1 MYNIT
6 YFWHNIMHKPWPCHC
21 SGLECALGYNHF
33 TFVSSLEIQ
42 PLWIFEK
49 YFIAHSEA
57 SVDLISFFRRIMV
70 RIVITPDGNVVG
82 ENGAVNFMFL
92 YVDIYHRSSTF
103 SISLN
108 FHLFLNVTFI
118 AEVCP

>member
-1 MYNIT
+1 M
-6 YFWHNIMHKPWPCHC
+6 
-21 SGLECALGYNHF
+21 GYNHF
-33 TFVSSLEIQ
+33 TFVPSLEIQ
-42 PLWIFEK
+42 PLWIFKK

>member
-1 MYNIT
+1 MFKST
-6 YFWHNIMHKPWPCHC
+6 R
-21 SGLECALGYNHF
+21 
-33 TFVSSLEIQ
+33 
-42 PLWIFEK
+42 
-49 YFIAHSEA
+49 EA
-57 SVDLISFFRRIMV
+57 SVDLINFSRRIMV
-70 RIVITPDGNVVG
+70 RIVITSDGNVVG